1 MQKRVMKTRE
11 RLLEAAERLFLE
23 KGVDLTTVDEITDS
37 ADLGKGTFYRHFQN
51 KEEVLR
57 ILMRNAVDR
66 LATRIREGIGKPANL
81 QEALSGLLTGHRNF
95 YLQRR
100 QDFVLLFQGRMMLQ
114 LQREGTAGRDDP
126 VTEYLAEMER
136 QIAPYVAQTV
146 APEKIRK
153 LTCALAGFVSGF
165 LSFALIGLTDANIQ
179 SSFEPLWRVFVAGA
193 TEFLGEREN

>member
-1 MQKRVMKTRE
+1 MQKRVIKTRE

-81 QEALSGLLTGHRNF
+81 Q
-95 YLQRR
+95 
-100 QDFVLLFQGRMMLQ
+100 
-114 LQREGTAGRDDP
+114 
-126 VTEYLAEMER
+126 
-136 QIAPYVAQTV
+136 
-146 APEKIRK
+146 
-153 LTCALAGFVSGF
+153 
-165 LSFALIGLTDANIQ
+165 
-179 SSFEPLWRVFVAGA
+179 
-193 TEFLGEREN
+193 